1 MKWKKSEE
9 YRENQITMI
18 SILGFTFYIKNYI
31 LLKSRVW
38 ERTVY
43 TITFYLQCL
52 CVVGYFKRG
61 NATPILDIHNVIEI

>member
-1 MKWKKSEE
+1 MKWKKNEE

-38 ERTVY
+38 EKIFY
-43 TITFYLQCL
+43 TIRFYLQCL
-52 CVVGYFKRG
+52 CVVGYLKRVH
-61 NATPILDIHNVIEI
+61 ATPILDIHNVIEI